1 MSRAG
6 LANRHLRNR
15 PARGAHLREWSL
27 REPCSSAEGGAGA
40 CSILANRAARFCRPR
55 PAARRLHSSKAIVA
69 TLPGADERIGDIP
82 RPREGRPRRRR
93 GARSRGGPPAAR
105 RVTDAAPATALR
117 PEGPCSARVRRCR
130 DWSDT
135 GSETARGVGAAP
147 LLVGFARVARTE
159 RTELRGEC
167 SRSLCAK
174 QDGGQRLADA
184 HGRTKAGAFGGGV
197 DRERKS
203 RDAAPSRR
211 SLLPFREKRSQRP
224 AERPGC
230 CGPDARCRFAFRP
243 GRAVGAK

>member
-27 REPCSSAEGGAGA
+27 REPCSSAQGGAGA
-40 CSILANRAARFCRPR
+40 CSLLANHTARSCGTKAGGATIAFLESD
-55 PAARRLHSSKAIVA
+55 RRD
-69 TLPGADERIGDIP
+69 LPGADERIGDIR

-147 LLVGFARVARTE
+147 LLAGFARVARTE

-184 HGRTKAGAFGGGV
+184 HGRTKQVRLGVESTESGSLVMLLPLAGASCLFVRREVSAQPSARAAVVRTPGAGLRSGPGG
-197 DRERKS
+197 
-203 RDAAPSRR
+203 
-211 SLLPFREKRSQRP
+211 L
-224 AERPGC
+224 
-230 CGPDARCRFAFRP
+230 
-243 GRAVGAK
+243 